1 MKKKYRLRR
10 NKEFQYAYRKGK
22 SLGHPL
28 LVLIYRKT
36 RKPQIRIGFS
46 VSRKFG
52 KAVQRNRI
60 KRQLREILRLQLQ
73 QLEQGYD
80 IVFVVRKEAGG
91 ASYKELEKAVYN
103 LLKRGKL
110 YRQGDLVQ

>member
-1 MKKKYRLRR
+1 M
-10 NKEFQYAYRKGK
+10 
-22 SLGHPL
+22 
-28 LVLIYRKT
+28 
-36 RKPQIRIGFS
+36 
-46 VSRKFG
+46 
-52 KAVQRNRI
+52 
-60 KRQLREILRLQLQ
+60 RLQLQ

>member
-1 MKKKYRLRR
+1 M
-10 NKEFQYAYRKGK
+10 
-22 SLGHPL
+22 
-28 LVLIYRKT
+28 LVLIYRKPENLRLELVFPSAGSLEKQYKET
-36 RKPQIRIGFS
+36 ES
-46 VSRKFG
+46 
-52 KAVQRNRI
+52 KAAE
-60 KRQLREILRLQLQ
+60 EILRLQLQ

-103 LLKRGKL
+103 LLKRKL